1 MELELVVG
9 TIRKGI
15 KSTIYMHILIFIISF
30 QEKVKNYFLFS
41 VIFCIN
47 SHVLPKNPKRPN
59 GQSANMA
66 HFVAFFI
73 SFQKIIPSKIP
84 PGGEQGLLVAQGLY
98 GLWLHLVSWISKVH
112 HLWFWPYIKELWK
125 SYITALYILKS
136 DVVKTVKVTYF
147 WFCTEIVLSLGVN

>member
-1 MELELVVG
+1 MELELVIG

-15 KSTIYMHILIFIISF
+15 QSTIEMHILIFIISF

-41 VIFCIN
+41 VIFA
-47 SHVLPKNPKRPN
+47 LFLTFYPKNPKRPN

-84 PGGEQGLLVAQGLY
+84 PGGGGGQGLLVAPGL
-98 GLWLHLVSWISKVH
+98 
-112 HLWFWPYIKELWK
+112 
-125 SYITALYILKS
+125 
-136 DVVKTVKVTYF
+136 
-147 WFCTEIVLSLGVN
+147 